1 LTRLGTKAV
10 LRTPLLAWQSAEGK
24 KWRAMKPGEPSQ
36 TAAMVTLLR
45 AFGNAGISHV
55 PDFRDPTAR
64 RLLPPAWSRRFLRAE
79 ARLRRAPSTLLDVTR
94 HGADMMVLR
103 TAKWL
108 SLSDQDRQVPRA
120 HPMPPR

>member
-1 LTRLGTKAV
+1 
-10 LRTPLLAWQSAEGK
+10 
-24 KWRAMKPGEPSQ
+24 
-36 TAAMVTLLR
+36 MVTLLR

-94 HGADMMVLR
+94 HGADRMVLR
-103 TAKWL
+103 TLVIDEHVREAVRGVRVNCVAAL
-108 SLSDQDRQVPRA
+108 RAARRGTRRRRPSLIVAGFTTTPRRRRWMR
-120 HPMPPR
+120 PFG